1 MKKKETNQ
9 KHEKKT
15 QTKTKDKSKKEIKI
29 IGYKFQISVNM

>member
-1 MKKKETNQ
+1 MKKKKQIKNM
-9 KHEKKT
+9 KKT